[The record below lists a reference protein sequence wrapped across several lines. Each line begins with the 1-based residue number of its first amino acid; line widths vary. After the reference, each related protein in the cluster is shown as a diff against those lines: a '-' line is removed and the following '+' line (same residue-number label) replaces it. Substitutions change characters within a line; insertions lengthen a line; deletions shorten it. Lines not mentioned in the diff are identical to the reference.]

1 MKGRPVMQRNTS
13 WIGLYTAILLMI
25 APAVAGAAA
34 ATQDKN
40 PRQAGHSPIY
50 HLDVTYNGN
59 VAGQVVVN
67 TANAQLPSYV
77 LVAHGLKPNTK
88 YTFGYNASGEVCTL
102 GSIDTPK
109 AGALVFEGTFPLD
122 DVQDLESAQFWVR
135 EPIATSGG
143 TLMNGFILDNNG
155 AFVVKIACYYSTDG
169 GVTWKESGHT
179 DGITIFSFSGL
190 LELEDYGVPEN
201 ALVRIH
207 AIVVAGKDRTGSE
220 VFQCTYSSHGVNWGH
235 SYPVYGISGVTWD
248 PKLSFDYIQWIGW

>member
-1 MKGRPVMQRNTS
+1 MQKNTR
-13 WIGLYTAILLMI
+13 WIVLYTAILLMV
-25 APAVAGAAA
+25 ATAVAAA
-34 ATQDKN
+34 APAKQDQN
-40 PRQAGHSPIY
+40 PSQAGHSPIY

-67 TANAQLPSYV
+67 TANSQLPSYV

-88 YTFGYNASGEVCTL
+88 YTFGYNASGEVYTL
-102 GSIDTPK
+102 GSICTPK

-122 DVQDLESAQFWVR
+122 DIEDLQSAQFWVR
-135 EPIATSGG
+135 EPIATAGD
-143 TLMNGFILDNNG
+143 TLMNGFILIDNG

-220 VFQCTYSSHGVNWGH
+220 VFQCTYRSHGAYWAH
-235 SYPVYGISGVTWD
+235 SYPVYEISGTTWN
-248 PKLSFDYIQWIGW
+248 PKLSFDHIQWISW